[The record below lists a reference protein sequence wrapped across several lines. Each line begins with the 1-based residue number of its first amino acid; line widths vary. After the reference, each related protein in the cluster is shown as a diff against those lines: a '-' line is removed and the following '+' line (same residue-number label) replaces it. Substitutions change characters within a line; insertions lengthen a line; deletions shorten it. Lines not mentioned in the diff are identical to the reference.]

1 MKSCIDPSDL
11 FRRMKRRTGNFMNSM
26 EILLSFNSF
35 VLVIKL
41 DNINMYAWYFMYL
54 FDRGTLD

>member
-41 DNINMYAWYFMYL
+41 DNINMYARYFMYL

>member
-1 MKSCIDPSDL
+1 
-11 FRRMKRRTGNFMNSM
+11 M
-26 EILLSFNSF
+26 EILLLGNYPIFHIF
-35 VLVIKL
+35 VIVIKL

>member
-11 FRRMKRRTGNFMNSM
+11 FRRTKRRTGNFMNSM